1 MPIEKITEEKIKGIN
16 MTIKGLS
23 KKFPFIK
30 GWEFISNYEKYTSNL
45 YINLYV
51 DFKEAAKFYNKEFNS
66 YHEKEYNEKPET
78 LKTSTLSV
86 YIGNEKPNYRTKEW
100 DDMIE
105 YYSNEKRKI
114 NDNLN
119 NLYQRLPEEFQVN
132 WSTDLY
138 PDSYYTIRIVIDDFK
153 QVY

>member
-1 MPIEKITEEKIKGIN
+1 
-16 MTIKGLS
+16 
-23 KKFPFIK
+23 
-30 GWEFISNYEKYTSNL
+30 
-45 YINLYV
+45 
-51 DFKEAAKFYNKEFNS
+51 
-66 YHEKEYNEKPET
+66 
-78 LKTSTLSV
+78 
-86 YIGNEKPNYRTKEW
+86 
-100 DDMIE
+100 MIE

-119 NLYQRLPEEFQVN
+119 NLYQRLPEEFQVK